1 MLFLLVCR
9 STLYVLGTSPVLD
22 GSLTG
27 VFWGEVEQELPVEK
41 PCVEG
46 PPAEAGV
53 GVCVVWRRRETY
65 ATVGPQPG
73 PEGVGRG
80 VDGG

>member
-1 MLFLLVCR
+1 M
-9 STLYVLGTSPVLD
+9 
-22 GSLTG
+22 
-27 VFWGEVEQELPVEK
+27 EK